1 MAALLVILLAAGG
14 VALVVRVLAAR
25 RQRGRTGAVDGR
37 PAVAGAVPTFRVVA
51 LGVAGA
57 GKTVF
62 LAGMFHRLHVQ
73 SPGGTYFLET
83 SADQRVALS
92 KVFRQVT
99 DANSPWP
106 PGTVAKE
113 AREFTFDCMAFQEGS
128 KYQVLRINYLD
139 YSGEL
144 LEAEQEG
151 GGTALHE
158 LEQRIL
164 GAHALLGMIDGHR
177 VLQYLRNEPAG
188 HAYVHSTIQP
198 MIGFMAGA
206 ICPIHFV
213 VTKWDLVRNFGEP
226 QDADDDTRLRIVRDA
241 LTDGMQLE
249 PLVARQGKVRRIV
262 RLIPVSAVGTEFV
275 RLDEQGKVVKR
286 PGAAL
291 SPTNLEIPLSA
302 VVPDLFRQAEASLDE
317 AARRTIDAHVHSNLR
332 LSPAESMAMAAK
344 LLSAPA
350 GVMLRAT
357 LQLGMGR
364 TYGDEIATMFL
375 DWMGRP
381 FSRKAEAVQRA
392 RNDVEHHVRL
402 VRELRD
408 DVLKEFEVSVLRLET
423 ELSGSRLNG

>member
-1 MAALLVILLAAGG
+1 MAALLVILVAAG
-14 VALVVRVLAAR
+14 VIAMVVRVLAAR
-25 RQRGRTGAVDGR
+25 RQRLRTDAVHPG
-37 PAVAGAVPTFRVVA
+37 PAVAGTAPTFRVVA
-51 LGVAGA
+51 LGVAGS

-62 LAGMFHRLHVQ
+62 LAAMFHRLHVQ
-73 SPGGTYFLET
+73 SPGGAYFLET
-83 SADQRVALS
+83 SAEQRVALS
-92 KVFRQVT
+92 QVFRQVI

-113 AREFTFDCMAFQEGS
+113 AREFTFDCMAFHEGS

-144 LEAEQEG
+144 LESEQEG

-188 HAYVHSTIQP
+188 QAYIHSTIQP

-206 ICPIHFV
+206 TCPVHFV
-213 VTKWDLVRNFGEP
+213 LTKWDLVRDFGEP
-226 QDADDDTRLRIVRDA
+226 QDAGDDARLRLVRDA

-249 PLVARQGKVRRIV
+249 PLAARHGKVRRIV
-262 RLIPVSAVGTEFV
+262 RLIPVSAVGPEFV

-286 PGAAL
+286 PGATP
-291 SPTNLEIPLSA
+291 SPTNLEVPLSA

-317 AARRTIDAHVHSNLR
+317 ATRRAIDARVRTDMR
-332 LSPAESMAMAAK
+332 LTPAESMAMAAK

-357 LQLGMGR
+357 LQLGVGR

-381 FSRKAEAVQRA
+381 FARKADAVQRA
-392 RNDVEHHVRL
+392 RNDAERHANL
-402 VRELRD
+402 MREIRD
-408 DVLKEFEVSVLRLET
+408 DVFKEFDLTVLRLEA
-423 ELSGSRLNG
+423 ELAGSRLKG